1 MCDPGGAL
9 TVSTASSSPGA
20 DVDVDEAAP
29 VFARTRWARR
39 IDPSRRRVRTIDGD
53 ALVAKCERQLVVLT
67 PMVLGVVGRVAFATK
82 KRKTTCLIKVP
93 IALTL
98 IDPPKTERF
107 HLQTPHTPV
116 STAQRSELL
125 RNFTASRP
133 VQASR
138 PNGPW
143 FKRVQSTTNR
153 FSDLSAMS

>member
-9 TVSTASSSPGA
+9 TVSTAASSSPGA
-20 DVDVDEAAP
+20 DVDEAAP

-39 IDPSRRRVRTIDGD
+39 IDPSCRRVRTIDGD
-53 ALVAKCERQLVVLT
+53 AIVAKCEQQLVVLI
-67 PMVLGVVGRVAFATK
+67 PMVLGVVATCQASPK
-82 KRKTTCLIKVP
+82 KRKTTKRKTSHRKVP
-93 IALTL
+93 IALNTYL
-98 IDPPKTERF
+98 IKNRTFSPPN
-107 HLQTPHTPV
+107 PHTPV

-143 FKRVQSTTNR
+143 FKMSPIHDQS
-153 FSDLSAMS
+153 FF

>member
-9 TVSTASSSPGA
+9 TVSTAASSSSGA

-39 IDPSRRRVRTIDGD
+39 IDPSRRRVRTSDGD
-53 ALVAKCERQLVVLT
+53 AIVAKCEQQLVVLT
-67 PMVLGVVGRVAFATK
+67 PMVLGVVGRRAFAK
-82 KRKTTCLIKVP
+82 KEKNHSHRKVP

-98 IDPPKTERF
+98 TQKPNVFTSK
-107 HLQTPHTPV
+107 PHTPV

>member
-67 PMVLGVVGRVAFATK
+67 PMVLVGTTWPRDK
-82 KRKTTCLIKVP
+82 KEKNHLSHRKFRSRY
-93 IALTL
+93 L

-125 RNFTASRP
+125 RNFTASR
-133 VQASR
+133 
-138 PNGPW
+138 
-143 FKRVQSTTNR
+143 
-153 FSDLSAMS
+153 

>member
-67 PMVLGVVGRVAFATK
+67 PMVLWTSGHATK

-93 IALTL
+93 IALPHRSPKNRTFS
-98 IDPPKTERF
+98 PPNPPHAGLDRATE
-107 HLQTPHTPV
+107 
-116 STAQRSELL
+116 
-125 RNFTASRP
+125 
-133 VQASR
+133 
-138 PNGPW
+138 
-143 FKRVQSTTNR
+143 
-153 FSDLSAMS
+153 